1 MRRLNLRQRPDRGA
15 VAIIVAMSVGGAMF
29 LLAIAALT
37 VDLGTMS
44 VERRQLQNGADAAA
58 QSAVIECATTGTC
71 PDVTNA
77 SDPKMLRLVS
87 LANLN
92 AGTDGATSISRI
104 DGNYAVCGAGKP
116 ELRNCVIV
124 RDNLLRDCPTVI
136 PTPAQYVRV
145 YTETQHAGGN
155 TILPSGFA
163 EAITGSSAGTRHQA
177 CAAYA
182 WGTPASFTIVAP
194 LTFSLCD
201 YEAMITTDGYAD
213 PPPYANP
220 IPASVSSHETAI
232 VVNDPSQTTDSNGCK
247 RWAGHILPGGF
258 GYLDPDGG
266 CSPSLRAGDWVMGKP
281 GASVPNSC
289 KSAFDSVFNLPVWNR
304 QVMYIPV
311 FDCVS
316 DETKVCPM
324 KAGGK
329 FTYFHIKGLAA
340 FYITGSNMPSY
351 STGPLTSTPR
361 TACPGGKKCLFG
373 WFTQATLK
381 DTGGTI
387 GPGTGYG
394 VNIIKAVG

>member
-1 MRRLNLRQRPDRGA
+1 MI
-15 VAIIVAMSVGGAMF
+15 VAIMLGTMTS
-29 LLAIAALT
+29 LAIAALT
-37 VDLGTMS
+37 VDVGTMS

-71 PDVTNA
+71 PDVTNP
-77 SDPKMLRLVS
+77 SDLKMLRLAS

-124 RDNLLRDCPTVI
+124 LGGQLRDCPTLN
-136 PTPAQYVRV
+136 PPPAQYVRV
-145 YTETQHAGGN
+145 YTQTQHAGGN

-163 EAITGSSAGTRHQA
+163 EAVTGSSAGTRHQA

-182 WGTPASFTIVAP
+182 WGTPESFTIVAP
-194 LTFSLCD
+194 LAFSLCD

-213 PPPYANP
+213 PPPYTNP
-220 IPASVSSHETAI
+220 IPASISSHETAI
-232 VVNDPSQTTDSNGCK
+232 VVNDPGQTTDSNNCT

-266 CSPSLRAGDWVMGKP
+266 CSPSLSAGDWVKAKP
-281 GASVPNSC
+281 GESVPNTC
-289 KSAFDSVFNLPVWNR
+289 KPVFDGVFTHSVWDR
-304 QVMYIPV
+304 QIMYIPV

-316 DETKVCPM
+316 DQTKVCPK
-324 KAGGK
+324 KAGGND
-329 FTYFHIKGLAA
+329 TYFRIKGLAA
-340 FYITGSNMPSY
+340 FYITGSNLPSY
-351 STGPLTSTPR
+351 NSGPLTNTPR

-381 DTGGTI
+381 DTAGTI
-387 GPGTGYG
+387 GSVTGYG